1 MFCHF
6 LTNGVLRGKVYGSKK
21 SFFSNL
27 LKILTKT
34 LSFLYNEF
42 LVILFVA
49 YKTLFESLVQALYKC
64 LAFFFFF
71 IFGNC

>member
-6 LTNGVLRGKVYGSKK
+6 LTNGVLRGKVSGPKK

-34 LSFLYNEF
+34 LSFLYNKF
-42 LVILFVA
+42 LVILFV
-49 YKTLFESLVQALYKC
+49 T
-64 LAFFFFF
+64 
-71 IFGNC
+71 